1 MQFKHLTA
9 VLLAAGIT
17 MGLNGQAS
25 ADIRVT
31 YAGVYGQGDGSGF
44 GSCFCKTAGR

>member
-31 YAGVYGQGDGSGF
+31 YAGSM
-44 GSCFCKTAGR
+44 GRVMDQALGPAFVKQ